1 MKFAIV
7 FCTLVF
13 AAISFGQGPTKVD
26 LAVQRSVKGNAIIS
40 KELPAATLRF
50 PKGFKY
56 AGGHAFILY
65 DVARAEQ
72 HFYVDADAEG
82 NVTRMYWIQFEGY
95 LPSNTHA
102 YDYNSPNR
110 VNIGGFDFFADASP
124 QKIDPKRGRPD
135 SDGNRAREFLK
146 QKGFKI
152 ASDEVMTQ
160 RLVAMLTPDNRQELM
175 IIYLEVLTPFGVNAA
190 DLAEGGKDRA
200 KWPEMAAGLLKRAVA
215 GIKIK
220 K

>member
-1 MKFAIV
+1 MKFTIAFVIFV
-7 FCTLVF
+7 FTAVSF
-13 AAISFGQGPTKVD
+13 AQGPEKVD
-26 LAVQRSVKGNAIIS
+26 LTVQRKVKGNAIIS

-50 PKGFKY
+50 PKGFRY

-72 HFYVDADAEG
+72 HFYVDADADG

-102 YDYNSPNR
+102 YDYSSPKK
-110 VNIGGFDFFADASP
+110 VNIGGYDFFADVSP

-135 SDGNRAREFLK
+135 SDGNRAREFLT

-175 IIYLEVLTPFGVNAA
+175 IIYLEVLTPFGVTAA
-190 DLAEGGKDRA
+190 DLAEGGKDRS
-200 KWPEMAAGLLKRAVA
+200 KWPAMADGLLKRAVA
-215 GIKIK
+215 GIRIDR
-220 K
+220 